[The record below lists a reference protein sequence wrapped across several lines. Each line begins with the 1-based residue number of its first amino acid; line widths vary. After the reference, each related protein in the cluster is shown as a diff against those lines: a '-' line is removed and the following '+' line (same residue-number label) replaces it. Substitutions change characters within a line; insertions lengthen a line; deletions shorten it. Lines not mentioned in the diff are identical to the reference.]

1 MVNDNRYCTTTR
13 ENNDA
18 ADRYRTFSWLFL
30 FWKHSEQFYMAGY
43 SLVDWICRGDRL
55 ATDSG
60 RWRTAGTLFVA
71 GFNPAGDSLDCTA
84 DFPLHI
90 LGTVGVRSLVWM
102 AGGVRWYGDRCILEQ
117 KRTGRYR
124 TGSGICFPQML
135 VYSVAYFGL
144 LLLLV
149 AWQKLRKERRN
160 AVVMHRNRNGKTL
173 AVFVFLLL
181 CNTGI
186 YTMGI
191 WLELVVNPW
200 VATFSMQLPIK

>member
-43 SLVDWICRGDRL
+43 SLV
-55 ATDSG
+55 TDSG

-90 LGTVGVRSLVWM
+90 LGTVGVRRLVWM
-102 AGGVRWYGDRCILEQ
+102 AGGVRRYGDRCILEQ

-124 TGSGICFPQML
+124 TGSGIFFSADACLWCGIFWATPL
-135 VYSVAYFGL
+135 
-144 LLLLV
+144 
-149 AWQKLRKERRN
+149 
-160 AVVMHRNRNGKTL
+160 
-173 AVFVFLLL
+173 
-181 CNTGI
+181 TG
-186 YTMGI
+186 
-191 WLELVVNPW
+191 
-200 VATFSMQLPIK
+200 SMAETA

>member
-1 MVNDNRYCTTTR
+1 MGVSGGMVTGAFWNR
-13 ENNDA
+13 NG
-18 ADRYRTFSWLFL
+18 L
-30 FWKHSEQFYMAGY
+30 AGIGQV
-43 SLVDWICRGDRL
+43 L
-55 ATDSG
+55 
-60 RWRTAGTLFVA
+60 
-71 GFNPAGDSLDCTA
+71 GF
-84 DFPLHI
+84 
-90 LGTVGVRSLVWM
+90 
-102 AGGVRWYGDRCILEQ
+102 
-117 KRTGRYR
+117 
-124 TGSGICFPQML
+124 CFPQML